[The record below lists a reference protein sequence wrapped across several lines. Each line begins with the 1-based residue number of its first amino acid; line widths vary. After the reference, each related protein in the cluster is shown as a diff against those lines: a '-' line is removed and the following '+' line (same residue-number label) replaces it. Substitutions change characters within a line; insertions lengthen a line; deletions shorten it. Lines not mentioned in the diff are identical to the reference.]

1 MTIDM
6 TASSLRSEAET
17 LPCRREEAER
27 FCAESP
33 ADLELAKTLC
43 HTCPV
48 RAECLAG
55 ALERREPWGVWG
67 GEIFLQGVVIPRK
80 RPVAGHGSTQSPRR
94 RRNRTDHLTHDKRK
108 PDMTTLD
115 RSKQMNLLHEDLARA
130 HPG

>member
-17 LPCRREEAER
+17 LPCRREDAEL
-27 FCAESP
+27 FFAESP

-67 GEIFLQGVVIPRK
+67 RRDLP
-80 RPVAGHGSTQSPRR
+80 AGSGDPSQAAPWPAPEAPRR
-94 RRNRTDHLTHDKRK
+94 RRRRRIR
-108 PDMTTLD
+108 PTT
-115 RSKQMNLLHEDLARA
+115 
-130 HPG
+130 